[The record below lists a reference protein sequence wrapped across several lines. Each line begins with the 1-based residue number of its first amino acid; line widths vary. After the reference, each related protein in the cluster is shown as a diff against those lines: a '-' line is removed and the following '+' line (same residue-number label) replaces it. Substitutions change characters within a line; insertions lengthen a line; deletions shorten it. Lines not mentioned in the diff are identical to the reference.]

1 MVAED
6 VVGLES
12 RRVGR
17 RATAGM
23 RGRLRWFMRG
33 GVVRLG
39 NLGMSNRA
47 GLRHSALP
55 TSASLTRLRPARC
68 WAYRHRDPHSVSLLV
83 QAPQCA
89 IRRKRLVARK
99 ELLDVM
105 NDMIVCMQNEEG
117 LNASMSNLQLW
128 NPYLRRRSFI
138 VGRSQSNRCSP
149 VWKRA
154 VAEATIGSREAR

>member
-1 MVAED
+1 MA
-6 VVGLES
+6 VVQKLERKVFWAVGCSSLIELRESGS
-12 RRVGR
+12 RRCSW
-17 RATAGM
+17 
-23 RGRLRWFMRG
+23 LRVSLSGQKSDGGNEREVALVYER

-117 LNASMSNLQLW
+117 LNASMLNLQ
-128 NPYLRRRSFI
+128 
-138 VGRSQSNRCSP
+138 
-149 VWKRA
+149 
-154 VAEATIGSREAR
+154 